1 MYKDMVWINAFSQT
15 VLSMFQLFFTCPLL
29 PRIASAENTHS
40 FMHFFTILCN
50 LHRIIKVGEGL

>member
-1 MYKDMVWINAFSQT
+1 MVWINAFSQT